1 MPYIWQ
7 NKTHTILNIWNK
19 NFMTSNQRKYFTASV
34 YDLIEIFSENKL
46 NRNILEE
53 LINELNHRRSKTAVK
68 LKKEIKAHLSSESQK
83 GEDDQFMV
91 LVDKGREVGFLTH
104 EDINNYLQLSGK
116 NVDELN
122 NIISIV
128 NNLGLQVHKVTP
140 SSYEMLKS
148 ESDAVCDIEKSI
160 RNYFLQLQDKDNIS
174 SLYDKFLDITEPAL
188 LKLVM
193 NYTNDNQSE
202 AARILGL
209 NRTTLRTKIEKYE
222 LDKNI

>member
-1 MPYIWQ
+1 
-7 NKTHTILNIWNK
+7 
-19 NFMTSNQRKYFTASV
+19 MTLNQRKYFTSSV
-34 YDLIEIFSENKL
+34 YDLIDIFSENKL
-46 NRNILEE
+46 NKNILEE
-53 LINELNHRRSKTAVK
+53 LINELSHRSSKAAVN
-68 LKKEIKAHLSSESQK
+68 LKKEIEAYLRSGSQADK
-83 GEDDQFMV
+83 DDGFMV

-128 NNLGLQVHKVTP
+128 NNLGLQVHEVTP
-140 SSYEMLKS
+140 SSYEVLKS
-148 ESDAVCDIEKSI
+148 ESDDVRDIEKSI
-160 RNYFLQLQDKDNIS
+160 RNYFLQLENKKNIS
-174 SLYDKFLDITEPAL
+174 SLYDKVLDIAEPAL

-202 AARILGL
+202 ASRILGI

-222 LDKNI
+222 LDKNT